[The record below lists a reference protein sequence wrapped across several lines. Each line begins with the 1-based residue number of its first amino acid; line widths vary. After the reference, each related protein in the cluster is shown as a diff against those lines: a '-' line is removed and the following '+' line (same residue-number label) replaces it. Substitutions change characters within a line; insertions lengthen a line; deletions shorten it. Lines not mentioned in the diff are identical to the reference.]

1 MIVLVNPMF
10 SRAKS
15 QQLPPALLTMNS
27 ETPQQKNDSGWLA
40 ELELDY
46 AVRRGKTCLVEKKQR
61 GPLTLQR
68 PFYPEG
74 DICHSYL
81 LHPPG
86 GVVGGDK
93 LKIRLRTA
101 VGAHCLIT
109 TPGATK
115 FYLSKADLSS
125 EQSQVISVAED
136 SVVEWLPQQNIFFP
150 GARSTLSTQIN
161 IAPGGKFIGWE
172 MHCFGRPANKEKFH
186 SGSISSRTEINID
199 GELRLVEQ
207 LYTEDG
213 SLIES
218 ASGLRGRAMQGS
230 LIAAPCSQD
239 QRDQLE
245 HILHSYLHPDSIGL
259 TLVDEVLVIRVLGDH
274 IEPILEKFTQLW
286 FQLRTEWI
294 EKKPCP
300 PRIWDT

>member
-259 TLVDEVLVIRVLGDH
+259 TLVDEVLVIRVLGDQ
-274 IEPILEKFTQLW
+274 IEPILEIFTQLW

>member
-1 MIVLVNPMF
+1 
-10 SRAKS
+10 
-15 QQLPPALLTMNS
+15 MNS
-27 ETPQQKNDSGWLA
+27 EKFQEKKEQGWLA

-46 AVRRGKTCLVEKKQR
+46 AIRRGKTCLVKKKQR

-93 LKIRLRTA
+93 LRIGLRTEA
-101 VGAHCLIT
+101 DSHCLIT

-115 FYLSKADLSS
+115 FYRSKADLTS
-125 EQSQVISVAED
+125 EQTQKIFVAEGAI
-136 SVVEWLPQQNIFFP
+136 VEWLPQQNIFFP
-150 GARSTLSTQIN
+150 GARSNLKTEIN
-161 IAPGGKFIGWE
+161 IAPGGKFINWE
-172 MHCFGRPANKEKFH
+172 MHCFGRPANRETFH
-186 SGSISSRTEINID
+186 SGSINSSTQVSID

-207 LYTEDG
+207 LFTDNE
-213 SLIES
+213 SLIQS
-218 ASGLRGRAMQGS
+218 PSGLRGMAMQGS
-230 LIAAPCSQD
+230 LLAAPCSQQ

-245 HILHSYLHPDSIGL
+245 RILHSYIQPNAIGL
-259 TLVDEVLVIRVLGDH
+259 SLVDEVLVVRALGDE
-274 IEPILEKFTQLW
+274 IEPMLEIFTQLW
-286 FQLRTEWI
+286 SRLRTEWLD
-294 EKKPCP
+294 KPPCP